1 MRMKFYVEGPFRK
14 GTVHLEVKM
23 VNFFLRKKKHN

>member
-1 MRMKFYVEGPFRK
+1 MRMKFYVEGPSRK